1 MMTARLHVALLG
13 IGLIVAA
20 CAPSPPPAPAETP
33 ARGGRIV
40 ETTAL
45 EAFTLQPV
53 LSADV
58 VSSRVISKIYDSL
71 VRYDP
76 RTGEVKPNLGTW
88 SASSDGLTYRWEI
101 DARATWS
108 DGRPITGEDYLAQV
122 KSYARSK
129 KTVRKGNFRDIV
141 GFKEYEEGRSTR
153 IEGISLDTRDPKRF
167 SVTFARVFCPALSI
181 AFGFALTPAHV
192 FGRYVVDTDP
202 SRNVDDAPENL
213 APPVASGPFIF
224 KEWRKGDEIVL
235 TRNDRYW
242 RGPPL
247 VDEWVLKFVAGTAS
261 VAERF
266 KTSGITLGNVV
277 VGERAEAERLGLK
290 VFSYQQL
297 FYRYIGWNVRSPT
310 APALADRRIRQ
321 ALAYGLDIDAVI
333 QQQFMG
339 DAAKMVSPH
348 LPTSWAL
355 PSAGLERYAFDQ
367 DRARRLIES
376 AGYVRGADGVY
387 AKQGVVLEFT
397 LTTVSGIE
405 APEALLRVATDQ
417 YGQIGVTVKPR
428 LEPLQTFNPL
438 FQGGALEA
446 WIFGWNLGADPDPFT
461 IWSKEQIPDPAA
473 KKTGFNSGG
482 YTRPEVEQAMVEART
497 PSNGDCSQAARKK
510 HYDTFNRLMNE
521 DQPYNFGYAPNAL
534 IAVDPRLHLV
544 EPGPFEG
551 SPSIEK
557 WWLAR

>member
-1 MMTARLHVALLG
+1 MSARRHVGLLG
-13 IGLIVAA
+13 IGVIVAA
-20 CAPSPPPAPAETP
+20 CVPSQPPVPVGTP
-33 ARGGRIV
+33 TRGGRIV

-45 EAFTLQPV
+45 EVFTLQPV

-58 VSSRVISKIYDSL
+58 AGSRVISKIYDSL
-71 VRYDP
+71 VRPDP
-76 RTGEVKPNLGTW
+76 RTGEIKPSLGTW
-88 SASSDGLTYRWEI
+88 SISSDGLTYRWEI
-101 DARATWS
+101 DAAATWS
-108 DGRPITGEDYLAQV
+108 DERPITGEDYLAQV
-122 KSYARSK
+122 KNYARSK

-141 GFKEYEEGRSTR
+141 GFKEYEDGKATR
-153 IEGISLDTRDPKRF
+153 IEGIALDARDPKRF
-167 SVTFARVFCPALSI
+167 SVTFARVFCPALSN

-192 FGRYVVDTDP
+192 FGKYVVDTDA
-202 SRNVDDAPENL
+202 SKNVDDAPENL
-213 APPVASGPFIF
+213 APPVASGPFTF

-235 TRNDRYW
+235 ARNDRYW
-242 RGPPL
+242 RAAPL
-247 VDEWVLKFVAGTAS
+247 VDEWALKFVAGTAS

-266 KTSGITLGNVV
+266 KTSGITLGTIVP
-277 VGERAEAERLGLK
+277 GERAEAERLGLR

-297 FYRYIGWNVRSPT
+297 FYRYIGWNLRSPT

-333 QQQFMG
+333 KQQFIG
-339 DAAKMVSPH
+339 EAAKMVSPH

-355 PSAGLERYAFDQ
+355 PTDGLERYAFDQ

-376 AGYVRGADGVY
+376 AGYVRGADGFY
-387 AKQGVVLEFT
+387 AKGGIALEFT
-397 LTTVSGIE
+397 LTTVSGQA
-405 APEALLRVATDQ
+405 APEALLQVATDQ
-417 YGQIGVTVKPR
+417 YRQIGVKVSPR
-428 LEPLQTFNPL
+428 LEPLQTFQPL
-438 FQGGALEA
+438 VLDGALEA
-446 WIFGWNLGADPDPFT
+446 WIFGWNLGADPDPFG
-461 IWSKEQIPDPAA
+461 IWSKEQIPDPVA

-482 YTRPEVEQAMVEART
+482 YTRPEVEQAMIEART

-510 HYDTFNRLMNE
+510 QYETFNRLLNE

-544 EPGPFEG
+544 EPGPFDA